1 MNKPRFATRAA
12 LCAMTMAMAG
22 AALAADAYPGDK
34 PVRIIAAFSTGSA
47 TDNSARIL
55 GQELSRDL
63 GGNFIIENRPGA
75 QGVIG
80 TDFALRQPADG
91 YTLTITSSSL
101 NSINPGL
108 VKDLRYDA
116 VKDFTHIS
124 RLTTMPMLLLVRG
137 DGDVSSVKDLVQK
150 AKSKTLNFGYGSP
163 GGQVAGA
170 AFNSIAGVKATG
182 IPYKS
187 QPPALTDLAGGQV
200 DYVLGDLSVAMPL
213 IRSNKIRALAISTP
227 QRLKDLPDVPT
238 FAETGYSA
246 FDLVVWV
253 GVGGPAGMPADVVA
267 KLNQSI
273 NKALAR
279 PEVQQKF
286 ELMGMTVAPNT
297 PEQQLG
303 FVQDQL
309 ATWSKRM
316 KEAGIQ
322 PE

>member
-1 MNKPRFATRAA
+1 
-12 LCAMTMAMAG
+12 MTMAMAG
-22 AALAADAYPGDK
+22 AVLAADAYPGDK